1 VSDFHRECDVANIR
15 AREARP
21 MLAAAP
27 QLVPPPDD
35 GAAARVRAR
44 VAVLEQALVDEVV
57 TFHDVAGAWFELC
70 DDAAGPAERARLEK
84 LYPQLRAAW
93 EGPRGGVITAYFC
106 ERVRIAAALTDIRTA
121 AGLNEGLPKQ
131 AGQRSRS
138 DASSSAIHL
147 ELLDGDPD
155 DPKAKALLYRCLELH
170 YRALEF
176 LAPKPRKIC
185 LRALF
190 AIIAAVLGRLDAGG
204 EAKRE
209 YTCLEGE
216 LGRVEAYY
224 RRSSERQARLTYL
237 AGMGAISLLATAA
250 AAFPVALDE
259 PLAAA
264 ALAGSAGGI
273 VSVLM
278 RMGRGQLSLN
288 GELGETTLWVLG
300 AGRVLLGA
308 LLGAAVYVLLKG
320 HIIPTPA
327 GQAGN
332 LFFYAGAAFVAGFT
346 ERLMG
351 DADQPSSS
359 RGSSRMSSNTTVS
372 GPAS

>member
-1 VSDFHRECDVANIR
+1 
-15 AREARP
+15 

-27 QLVPPPDD
+27 QLVPSTDAGD
-35 GAAARVRAR
+35 SARVRAR
-44 VAVLEQALVDEVV
+44 IGVLEQALADDLV

-70 DDAAGPAERARLEK
+70 DDAAGPAERARLEQ
-84 LYPQLRAAW
+84 LYPRLRAAW
-93 EGPRGGVITAYFC
+93 EGPRGGVVTAYFC

-121 AGLNEGLPKQ
+121 AGRHEGVSKDDER
-131 AGQRSRS
+131 RSRS

-147 ELLDGDPD
+147 ELLQGDPD

-204 EAKRE
+204 EARTRE
-209 YTCLEGE
+209 YACLERE
-216 LGRVEAYY
+216 LARVEAYY
-224 RRSSERQARLTYL
+224 RRSGERQARLTYL
-237 AGMGAISLLATAA
+237 AGMAAVSLLAGAL

-264 ALAGSAGGI
+264 ALAGSAGG
-273 VSVLM
+273 VLSVLM
-278 RMGRGQLSLN
+278 RMSRAQLSVN
-288 GELGETTLWVLG
+288 GELGRMTLWVLG

-308 LLGAAVYVLLKG
+308 LLGGAAYVLLQG
-320 HIIPTPA
+320 HIIPMPA
-327 GQAGN
+327 GSAHN
-332 LFFYAGAAFVAGFT
+332 LSFFAGAAFLAGFT

-351 DADQPSSS
+351 DAGGSDQPSSS
-359 RGSSRMSSNTTVS
+359 PGSSRMSSNTTVP

>member
-1 VSDFHRECDVANIR
+1 
-15 AREARP
+15 

-27 QLVPPPDD
+27 KLVPPPDD

-44 VAVLEQALVDEVV
+44 VAVLEQALNDGLV

-70 DDAAGPAERARLEK
+70 DDAAGPAERERLTE
-84 LYPQLRAAW
+84 LYPRLRAAW
-93 EGPRGGVITAYFC
+93 EEPRGGVVTAYFC
-106 ERVRIAAALTDIRTA
+106 ERVRIAAALTDIRKA
-121 AGLNEGLPKQ
+121 AELDEGLPKDESR
-131 AGQRSRS
+131 RSRS
-138 DASSSAIHL
+138 GACSSAIHL
-147 ELLDGDPD
+147 ELLEGDPD

-204 EAKRE
+204 EARTRE
-209 YTCLEGE
+209 YACLEGE
-216 LGRVEAYY
+216 LARVEGYY
-224 RRSSERQARLTYL
+224 RRSAERQARLTYL
-237 AGMGAISLLATAA
+237 AGMAAVSLLAAA
-250 AAFPVALDE
+250 LAAFPVALDE

-278 RMGRGQLSLN
+278 RMSRGQLSLN
-288 GELGETTLWVLG
+288 GELGRTTLWVLG
-300 AGRVLLGA
+300 AARVLLGA
-308 LLGAAVYVLLKG
+308 LLGGAAYVLLQG
-320 HIIPTPA
+320 HIIPAPA
-327 GQAGN
+327 GSAHN
-332 LFFYAGAAFVAGFT
+332 LSFFAGAAFLAGFT

-351 DADQPSSS
+351 DAVGGGDQPSSS
-359 RGSSRMSSNTTVS
+359 RGSSRMSSNTTVP

>member
-1 VSDFHRECDVANIR
+1 
-15 AREARP
+15 

-44 VAVLEQALVDEVV
+44 IAVLEEALANELV

-70 DDAAGPAERARLEK
+70 DDAAGPAERARLEQ
-84 LYPQLRAAW
+84 LYPRLRAAW
-93 EGPRGGVITAYFC
+93 EEPRGGVVTAYFC
-106 ERVRIAAALTDIRTA
+106 ERVRIAAALTDIRKA
-121 AGLNEGLPKQ
+121 AELDEGLRKQ
-131 AGQRSRS
+131 EGSRS
-138 DASSSAIHL
+138 GASSSAIHL
-147 ELLDGDPD
+147 ELLEGDPD

-170 YRALEF
+170 YRAVEF

-185 LRALF
+185 LRGLF
-190 AIIAAVLGRLDAGG
+190 AIIAAVLGRLDGG
-204 EAKRE
+204 GDARRE
-209 YTCLEGE
+209 YACLEGE
-216 LGRVEAYY
+216 LARVEAYY
-224 RRSSERQARLTYL
+224 RRSTERQARLEYL
-237 AGMGAISLLATAA
+237 AGMAVVSLAAVAA
-250 AAFPVALDE
+250 AAFPVALDD

-288 GELGETTLWVLG
+288 GELGRMTLWVLG

-308 LLGAAVYVLLKG
+308 LLGGAAYVLLQG

-327 GQAGN
+327 GSAHN
-332 LFFYAGAAFVAGFT
+332 LSFFAGAAFLAGFT

-351 DADQPSSS
+351 DAVDQPASS
-359 RGSSRMSSNTTVS
+359 RGSSRMSSKTTVP